1 MKNYI
6 KKYDNQILQNHLQE
20 TNVKS
25 SLKQTNKQKIMLFL
39 TKSKK
44 SKRMIKISHQKQRN

>member
-25 SLKQTNKQKIMLFL
+25 SLKQTNKKSCYFL
-39 TKSKK
+39 PKGKK
-44 SKRMIKISHQKQRN
+44 